1 MTIDSNDYDFLSA
14 LVARRSGLAL
24 GSGKEY
30 LLEARLIP
38 IANSL
43 GMPSLVELVRH
54 LRVRR
59 DENLEATI
67 TEAMTT
73 NETLFFRDKTP
84 FEELKEQILPELIA
98 NRQTSRRLRIWSA
111 AASTGQEAYSLL
123 MTIRE
128 SFPQLSTWRIEV
140 IGTDISQQALSKA
153 RQGIYSQFE
162 VQRGLPIQLLVKYFQ
177 QVPEG
182 WQISQELRNAVTFKP
197 LNLLENLS
205 SLGEFD
211 IIFCR
216 NVLIYFEQANKTTIL
231 DRMER
236 QLRPDGYLVLG
247 AAETVLGVTNRFQRV
262 RSCKSAV
269 YAPTRQFQTV

>member
-24 GSGKEY
+24 GSRKEY

>member
-182 WQISQELRNAVTFKP
+182 WQISQELRNAVCFKP

>member
-84 FEELKEQILPELIA
+84 FDELKEQILPELIA

-128 SFPQLSTWRIEV
+128 SFPQLSSWRIEV

-153 RQGIYSQFE
+153 RQGTYSQFE

-269 YAPTRQFQTV
+269 YAPSRQFQTV

>member
-54 LRVRR
+54 LRIRR

-84 FEELKEQILPELIA
+84 FDELKERILPELIA

-153 RQGIYSQFE
+153 RQGTYSQFE

-182 WQISQELRNAVTFKP
+182 WQISQDLRNAVTFKP

-269 YAPTRQFQTV
+269 YAPSRQFQTV

>member
-84 FEELKEQILPELIA
+84 FDELKEQILPELIT

-128 SFPQLSTWRIEV
+128 SFPQLSSWRIEV

-153 RQGIYSQFE
+153 RQGTYSQFE

-269 YAPTRQFQTV
+269 YAPSRQFQTV

>member
-84 FEELKEQILPELIA
+84 FDELKEQILPELIA

-128 SFPQLSTWRIEV
+128 SFPQLSSWRIEV

-153 RQGIYSQFE
+153 RQGTYSQFE

-247 AAETVLGVTNRFQRV
+247 AAETVLGVTNRFQRI

-269 YAPTRQFQTV
+269 YAPSRQFQTV

>member
-59 DENLEATI
+59 DESLEATI